1 VDVGLTGGIGSGKS
15 EVARLLATYG
25 ALIVDSDMLAR
36 EAVAPGSI
44 GLAAV
49 AAEFGPGILGP
60 DGSLDRPKLAE
71 IVFADQ
77 KRREALER
85 IIHPYVRTRAAE
97 LAKAAPRGSVVVH
110 DVPLL
115 SEQGHQD
122 RYDVVVVVDA
132 PVEVQLDRLVR
143 LRGMTEADAKARIA
157 AQATR
162 DERLA
167 IADYVIDNS
176 GTLDDLGLQVDRLW
190 RQLSNRAD
198 GATGC

>member
-1 VDVGLTGGIGSGKS
+1 MDVGLTGGIGSGKS

-25 ALIVDSDMLAR
+25 AMIVDSDMLAR
-36 EAVAPGSI
+36 EAVAPGSP

-77 KRREALER
+77 ERREALER
-85 IIHPYVRTRAAE
+85 IIHPYVRTRAVE
-97 LAKAAPRGSVVVH
+97 LAKATPRGSVVVH

-115 SEQGHQD
+115 AEKPHPD

-176 GTLDDLGLQVDRLW
+176 GTLDDLGRQVDRLW
-190 RQLSNRAD
+190 RQLSNRGD
-198 GATGC
+198 QATRC

>member
-1 VDVGLTGGIGSGKS
+1 MDVGLTGGIGSGKS

-115 SEQGHQD
+115 SEKGHQD